1 MEFYEQKSTTFRNQ
15 NGRVRS
21 AFKVVKA
28 KDGVMKSM
36 EGISN
41 KNDASLYHILQTIR
55 KNNMEM
61 RSKYSI
67 HMDDLKKLL
76 IEGDRMNDYKKIENT
91 PVVRKRRVTPK
102 KVAGK
107 IPDDSL
113 LLAGDRRSPKRV
125 VTKTAKVAK
134 ATKASK
140 STKKGTVAKKSK
152 VPSKKSIST
161 KK

>member
-41 KNDASLYHILQTIR
+41 KNNASLYHILQTIR

-91 PVVRKRRVTPK
+91 PVVRKRHVIPK

-107 IPDDSL
+107 IPV
-113 LLAGDRRSPKRV
+113 A
-125 VTKTAKVAK
+125 KTARTAKPAK
-134 ATKASK
+134 AAKTSKAAK

-152 VPSKKSIST
+152 VPSKRSIST